1 MKSKIYIYIY
11 IYIIVIVGARGPIMK
26 LKSCNIS
33 MGMLRSTDPRREV
46 TRGEE
51 GMSQKTLRRS
61 RWKEGYE
68 ERESVIIGEVSS
80 LE

>member
-11 IYIIVIVGARGPIMK
+11 IYNSNCG
-26 LKSCNIS
+26 C
-33 MGMLRSTDPRREV
+33 PRTNNEIEELQYKYGNAAIHGLEK
-46 TRGEE
+46 RGEE

-61 RWKEGYE
+61 RSKEGYE

>member
-1 MKSKIYIYIY
+1 
-11 IYIIVIVGARGPIMK
+11 MK
-26 LKSCNIS
+26 LKSCSIR

-46 TRGEE
+46 TRGKE

-61 RWKEGYE
+61 RWKEGYG
-68 ERESVIIGEVSS
+68 ERESVIIREVSS

>member
-1 MKSKIYIYIY
+1 MPTYAIM
-11 IYIIVIVGARGPIMK
+11 GAQGLRMK

-33 MGMLRSTDPRREV
+33 VEMPQSTGPRREV

-51 GMSQKTLRRS
+51 VMNHRTLGHS
-61 RWKEGYE
+61 RWKEEYE
-68 ERESVIIGEVSS
+68 ERESMIIGEVSS